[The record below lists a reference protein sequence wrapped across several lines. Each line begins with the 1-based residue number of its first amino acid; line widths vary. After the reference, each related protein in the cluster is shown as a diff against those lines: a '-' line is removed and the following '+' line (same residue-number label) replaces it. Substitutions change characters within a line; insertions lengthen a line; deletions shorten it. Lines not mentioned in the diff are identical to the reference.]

1 MAQTETQE
9 RTTIGLRQEDVPSK
23 LVLQLQIIGNAA
35 WLLGWLGL
43 GIALITAI
51 RSPPQIV
58 YQAGGSVIIEGV
70 DFRFLLGTTFLMGFR
85 TIIQGLIWFERKAKS
100 TYRGH

>member
-1 MAQTETQE
+1 MAQTETRE
-9 RTTIGLRQEDVPSK
+9 RTTIALPRKEEAASTLILR
-23 LVLQLQIIGNAA
+23 LQIIGSLAV
-35 WLLGWLGL
+35 LLGWLGL

-70 DFRFLLGTTFLMGFR
+70 DFRFVLGTTFLMGFK
-85 TIIQGLIWFERKAKS
+85 TIIQGLIWVVRNAKLKL
-100 TYRGH
+100 R